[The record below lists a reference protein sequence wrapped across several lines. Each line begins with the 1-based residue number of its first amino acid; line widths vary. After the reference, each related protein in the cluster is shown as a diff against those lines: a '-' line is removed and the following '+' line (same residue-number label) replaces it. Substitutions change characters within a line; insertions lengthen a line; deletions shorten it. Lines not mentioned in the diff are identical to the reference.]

1 MTQTAGTLFDKTI
14 ERSRLGELS
23 EEIGSPGQC
32 LAVRPL
38 KQHPDLLFKEYR
50 PNQLTAADHSRLAA
64 LVQLPARMSA
74 EDRRLLLASTAWPRT
89 RVVEDERTV
98 GVLVPRA
105 PERFYANLRDPYGDV
120 ETIAMC
126 VDHLAN
132 PDDRFPQI
140 GLAVPGLKRRL
151 EVCRGLA
158 AVAAM
163 FERHG
168 IVYGDWS
175 YQNAFWSPT
184 DGSIFVIDADG
195 CSFGPQPWVESI
207 GFEDALTPAGKQV
220 DAFSDRFRCAIM
232 ISACLVGARQQ
243 QQAVSGLAAV
253 RAADAG
259 LDAVSGVLRQIV
271 TARPRESRPALSVV
285 HAALTATTPG
295 PASTRAK
302 RSASH
307 SPVVGW
313 DPVVRPADP
322 PVPAAK
328 VSAPK
333 ASAPKQGPTPKRAT
347 VPNREPTRPA
357 PKSPPAPAWQAGL
370 EIGGSL
376 LILLVMVAAV
386 SLVLYLLF
394 EYLAH

>member
-1 MTQTAGTLFDKTI
+1 MTQTTGTIFGQTV

-38 KQHPDLLFKEYR
+38 KQHPQLLFKEYR
-50 PNQLTAADHSRLAA
+50 RNQLTAADHNRLAA
-64 LVQLPARMSA
+64 LVQLPDRMTSQ
-74 EDRRLLLASTAWPRT
+74 DRRLLLASTAWPQT
-89 RVVEDERTV
+89 RVIEDERTI
-98 GVLVPRA
+98 GVVVPRA
-105 PERFYANLRDPYGDV
+105 PERFYASLRSPYGDV
-120 ETIAMC
+120 ETMPMC
-126 VDHLAN
+126 IDHLAN
-132 PDDRFPQI
+132 PDDRFPQL
-140 GLAVPGLKRRL
+140 GLAVPGLKRRV

-158 AVAAM
+158 VVAAM

-184 DGSIFVIDADG
+184 DGSVFLIDADG

-271 TARPRESRPALSVV
+271 TARTRESRLALSEV
-285 HAALTATTPG
+285 HAALTTTAHRPG
-295 PASTRAK
+295 GAK
-302 RSASH
+302 RTTSR

-313 DPVVRPADP
+313 DPVVRPAEP
-322 PVPAAK
+322 AAPVPK
-328 VSAPK
+328 RET
-333 ASAPKQGPTPKRAT
+333 PTRRAT
-347 VPNREPTRPA
+347 VPRGEPVRPA
-357 PKSPPAPAWQAGL
+357 AKPEVDAWWPPVVMVLG
-370 EIGGSL
+370 
-376 LILLVMVAAV
+376 LLVVA
-386 SLVLYLLF
+386 LILYLLF
-394 EYLAH
+394 GS